1 MATNGIVLFGH
12 GARDVRWREPFER
25 LAEKLRR
32 ARGVDASSGSG
43 GESGPVALA
52 FLELMEPDLPT
63 AVGMLAAGGCDVVTV
78 VPVFFGQGGHVRKD
92 LPVVIE
98 RCRELHPSVEIRC
111 AGAVGED
118 EAVLDAVAAYCLRQ
132 V

>member
-1 MATNGIVLFGH
+1 MAMHGLVLFGH

-25 LAEKLRR
+25 LADKLRAVR
-32 ARGVDASSGSG
+32 GSG
-43 GESGPVALA
+43 DAGGPVMLA

-63 AVGMLAAGGCDVVTV
+63 AVDGLVAQGCDGVTV

-92 LPVVIE
+92 LPEIIQQ
-98 RCRELHPSVEIRC
+98 CRELHPSVEIKC

-118 EAVLDAVAAYCLRQ
+118 EGVLDAVALYCLRQ

>member
-1 MATNGIVLFGH
+1 MAMHGIVLFGH

-25 LAEKLRR
+25 LAGKLR
-32 ARGVDASSGSG
+32 AVRGS
-43 GESGPVALA
+43 EPVVLA
-52 FLELMEPDLPT
+52 FLELMEPDLST
-63 AVGMLAAGGCDVVTV
+63 AVSGLVASGCDVVTV

-92 LPVVIE
+92 LPLLVE
-98 RCRELHPSVEIRC
+98 QCQAAYPSVLIRC

-118 EAVLDAVAAYCLRQ
+118 EAVLDAVALYCLRQ

>member
-1 MATNGIVLFGH
+1 MAMHGIVLFGH

-25 LAEKLRR
+25 LAVKLRG
-32 ARGVDASSGSG
+32 APD
-43 GESGPVALA
+43 SGPVELA

-63 AVGMLAAGGCDVVTV
+63 AVGGLVAQGCEVVTV

-92 LPVVIE
+92 LPEIIE
-98 RCRELHPSVEIRC
+98 RCRLAHPSVLIKC
-111 AGAVGED
+111 AVAVGED
-118 EAVLDAVAAYCLRQ
+118 EAVLDAVAEYCLRQ